1 MAHRSGQFVNLTI
14 NVHTGILMLAKHRA
28 LLERTSVNRYLADQ
42 LEDFADG
49 ALDAARRT
57 NTAAFV
63 YGVVEE
69 VRQLRRKE
77 RARRRTESV
86 MLVQSPSEA
95 DLTPY
100 QTSDREHDSTTP
112 RDHESRTQG

>member
-14 NVHTGILMLAKHRA
+14 SVDTGILTLAKHRA

-42 LEDFADG
+42 LEEYADG

-57 NTAAFV
+57 KTAAYV

-69 VRQLRRKE
+69 VRRLRRTE

-86 MLVQSPSEA
+86 VLVQSPFEA

-100 QTSDREHDSTTP
+100 QPSDREHDSTTS
-112 RDHESRTQG
+112 RDHESRTEG

>member
-1 MAHRSGQFVNLTI
+1 MAHRSGEFVNLTI
-14 NVHTGILMLAKHRA
+14 NVDTGILMLAKHRA

-42 LEDFADG
+42 LEDYADG
-49 ALDAARRT
+49 AMEAARRT
-57 NTAAFV
+57 NTPAYV

-69 VRQLRRKE
+69 IRRLRRKE

-100 QTSDREHDSTTP
+100 QASDRVHDSTTS
-112 RDHESRTQG
+112 RDHESRTEV

>member
-1 MAHRSGQFVNLTI
+1 MAHRSGEFVNLTI
-14 NVHTGILMLAKHRA
+14 SVDSGILTLAKHRA
-28 LLERTSVNRYLADQ
+28 LLERTSVNRYPADA
-42 LEDFADG
+42 LEDYADG

-57 NTAAFV
+57 NTAAYV

-77 RARRRTESV
+77 RARRRAETV
-86 MLVQSPSEA
+86 KIVQSPSEA

-100 QTSDREHDSTTP
+100 HASDREHDSTTP
-112 RDHESRTQG
+112 RDHESTTEG

>member
-14 NVHTGILMLAKHRA
+14 SVDTGILLLAKHRA

-42 LEDFADG
+42 LEDYADD

-57 NTAAFV
+57 NTAAYV

-69 VRQLRRKE
+69 VRQLRRKG

-95 DLTPY
+95 DLTRY
-100 QTSDREHDSTTP
+100 QASDREHDSTTSQ
-112 RDHESRTQG
+112 DHESTTEG